1 MKWTTATVVNQESLG
16 GSNYRL
22 TLREPEVA
30 AAARPGQFIELSTG
44 GATLLNKPISIAST
58 APADGTFTIVYK
70 VVGSGTRAFSSFTRA
85 RRIKLLGPC
94 GNGFDR
100 VRGAAILVGGGIGI
114 PPLHFLAATHANHV
128 AFTVILGAR
137 TRTELVFE
145 HELATLSTVPPL
157 IATDDGSR
165 GHKGFVTDLLATV
178 LKRQPAPV
186 YACGP
191 LPMLAR
197 VAHICQAASAPCTV
211 CLEAYMGC
219 GIGVCMGCAI
229 PTVRGMERV
238 CREGPVFDAADIL
251 WDELL
256 KDA

>member
-1 MKWTTATVVNQESLG
+1 MKWTAGTVVAQESLG

-22 TLREPEVA
+22 TLREPNVA
-30 AAARPGQFIELSTG
+30 AAARPGQFIELSTA
-44 GATLLNKPISIAST
+44 GATLLNKPVSIAST
-58 APADGTFTIVYK
+58 ARADGTFDIVYK
-70 VVGSGTRAFSSFTRA
+70 VVGPGTRAFSSFTRE
-85 RRIKLLGPC
+85 RRVKLLGPC

-100 VRGAAILVGGGIGI
+100 VRGSAILVGGGIGI
-114 PPLHFLAATHANHV
+114 PPLHFLAAEHADHV
-128 AFTVILGAR
+128 AFTAILGAR
-137 TRTELVFE
+137 TRAELVLE
-145 HELATLSTVPPL
+145 RELAALAEAPL
-157 IATDDGSR
+157 LVATDDGSR
-165 GHKGFVTDLLATV
+165 GHRGFVTDLLVTA
-178 LKRQPAPV
+178 LKRKQVPV

-197 VAHICQAASAPCTV
+197 VAQICQAASVACTV

-238 CREGPVFDAADIL
+238 CREGPVFDAADIR